1 MATQDMTIGN
11 PTKLILWFALPLFIG
26 NLFQQFY
33 NIVDTLIVGR
43 TLGVQAL
50 AAVGSTGPV
59 AFLVLGFVVG
69 ITAGFTVITAQRFGA
84 QDETGVRKSF
94 THTMLLCIFLTLI
107 LTLISTATTRPLLE
121 LMNTP
126 EDIINQAYEYIF
138 VIYLG
143 IGTIIFYNAVS
154 NIIRALGDSKTPLV
168 FLIFASFL
176 NIILDLVFII
186 NLKMGVAGAAWAT
199 TISQGISAILCLIF
213 MFIKFPILRLKKSD
227 WKFDPK
233 FAWEH
238 FRIGFPMGFQM
249 SILTIGIIALQVV
262 LNSFGSSTI
271 AAFTAAAKVD
281 QVAIQT
287 FLALGVAMATFTAQN
302 YGAGKINRIRIGAH
316 KGMKINIALTI
327 ITAIVIFTGG
337 KQMAGIF
344 ITGNEPEIIKQ
355 AQLYLN
361 VIIIFY
367 FALATLILYRNVL
380 QGMGN
385 AKIPLISGTLELIMR
400 SGAAFILGHYFGYFG
415 VCFATPCA
423 WVTAAIWLTIGYRRT
438 IRQAVLRSDRHARP
452 LSFIALDE

>member
-1 MATQDMTIGN
+1 MAIQDMTIGN
-11 PTKLILWFALPLFIG
+11 PTRLILWFTLPLFIG

-43 TLGVQAL
+43 TLGVHSL

-59 AFLVLGFVVG
+59 AFLVLGFIVG
-69 ITAGFTVITAQRFGA
+69 ITSGFAVITAQRFGA
-84 QDETGVRKSF
+84 HDEEGVRKSF
-94 THTMLLCIFLTLI
+94 THTMILCFVMTVF

-126 EDIINQAYEYIF
+126 QNIINQAYDYLF

-143 IGTIIFYNAVS
+143 LGTIIFYNALS

-168 FLIFASFL
+168 FLAIASIL
-176 NIILDLVFII
+176 NVALDLIFII

-199 TISQGISAILCLIF
+199 TIAQGVSALLCITF
-213 MFIKFPILRLKKSD
+213 MFIKFPILRLKSSD
-227 WKFDPK
+227 WKFDYK

-249 SILTIGIIALQVV
+249 AILTIGIIALQIV
-262 LNSFGSSTI
+262 LNSFGAETI

-281 QVAIQT
+281 QMAVQT

-302 YGAGKINRIRIGAH
+302 YGAGKINRIRVGAY
-316 KGMKINIALTI
+316 KGMLINIILTI
-327 ITAIVIFTGG
+327 ITAIAVFAFG
-337 KQMAGIF
+337 KQMVGVF
-344 ITGNEPEIIKQ
+344 ITGDEPEIISQ

-361 VIIIFY
+361 IIIVFY

-400 SGAAFILGHYFGYFG
+400 SAAAFILGHYFGYLG

-423 WVTAAIWLTIGYRRT
+423 WVAAAIWLTIGYRKT
-438 IRQAVLRSDRHARP
+438 IRKAILRSERPARP

>member
-1 MATQDMTIGN
+1 MAIQDMTTGN
-11 PTKLILWFALPLFIG
+11 PTRLILWFALPLFIG

-43 TLGVQAL
+43 TLGVHSL

-69 ITAGFTVITAQRFGA
+69 ITSGFAVVTAQRFGA
-84 QDETGVRKSF
+84 QDENGVRKSF
-94 THTMLLCIFLTLI
+94 THTMILCVLLTIFLTLI
-107 LTLISTATTRPLLE
+107 SATTTRPLLE

-126 EDIINQAYEYIF
+126 DNIINQAYEYLV

-168 FLIFASFL
+168 FLVIASLL
-176 NIILDLVFII
+176 NIVLDLIFII
-186 NLKMGVAGAAWAT
+186 KLKMGVAGAAWAT
-199 TISQGISAILCLIF
+199 TISQGISALLCLTF
-213 MFIKFPILRLKKSD
+213 MFIKFPVLRLKKSD
-227 WKFDPK
+227 WKFDIH

-238 FRIGFPMGFQM
+238 LRIGFPMGFQM
-249 SILTIGIIALQVV
+249 SILIIGILALQIV
-262 LNSFGSSTI
+262 LNSFGAETI

-287 FLALGVAMATFTAQN
+287 FLALGVAMATYTAQN

-316 KGMKINIALTI
+316 KGMMINIVLTV
-327 ITAIVIFTGG
+327 ITAIAIYTGG
-337 KQMAGIF
+337 KQMVGLF
-344 ITGNEPEIIKQ
+344 ITGDEPEIIRQ

-361 VIIIFY
+361 IIIVFY
-367 FALATLILYRNVL
+367 FALATLILYRNIL
-380 QGMGN
+380 QGMGS

-400 SGAAFILGHYFGYFG
+400 GSAAFILGHYFGYFG

-438 IRQAVLRSDRHARP
+438 IKKAVLRSERHERP
-452 LSFIALDE
+452 LSFLALDE